1 MAAVSSYQF
10 GRFELNLRSYELKRD
25 GQPLRLEKIP
35 MDLLIFLVE
44 HHGELITRDQIID
57 KLWGKQVFLDT
68 EQGINTAIR
77 KVRQV
82 LQDEPEKPQFLETVV
97 GKGYRFVGDVTAS
110 GGRPFLPRFEIARSR
125 TARLWLF
132 WIISGVLVIGAILW
146 IVWLRIGRVT
156 KPATANS
163 FHSIAVLPFEN
174 LTGNPNQEYFVDG
187 MTDELITSLARVSLV
202 RVASRT
208 SSMHYKGVQKTL
220 LQIAHELS
228 VDTIV
233 EGTVSRSQDRV
244 RVTVQLI
251 DARND
256 RHLWAQDYDRQVGD
270 LVLLQN
276 QIAREVAKAIGAQLT
291 PGERGQPS
299 QEHRVAPAAYE
310 AYLKGRYYWNRWNE
324 DGLKKGV
331 EYFNRALEQD
341 PGYAE
346 AWAGLS
352 DAYDLLGDF
361 GISRPQEV
369 LPKAKEAAQRA
380 LALDEGLSEAHV
392 SLGGELLHLEWSWL
406 AAEKELQR
414 AIALD
419 PNNAMAHQWYGYYLI
434 SMGRFE
440 SAIQEMKQARD
451 LDPLSP
457 NKSGSLGWALYLAG
471 RYDQAVQPYHE
482 MAEMDSNNSKPH
494 YYLALIYERKRA
506 YEEAVAEWAKV
517 LRLEGREALAT
528 QVEQEPLTT
537 RLTKVKKLFF
547 HSDLT
552 ESRSRLR
559 QGYVSQYDMAAD
571 CAELGDLDRALKLLE
586 AAFEEHDAELIYLK
600 VDEEFDSV
608 RSDPRFQALLHRMNF
623 PL

>member
-1 MAAVSSYQF
+1 
-10 GRFELNLRSYELKRD
+10 
-25 GQPLRLEKIP
+25 
-35 MDLLIFLVE
+35 
-44 HHGELITRDQIID
+44 
-57 KLWGKQVFLDT
+57 
-68 EQGINTAIR
+68 
-77 KVRQV
+77 
-82 LQDEPEKPQFLETVV
+82 
-97 GKGYRFVGDVTAS
+97 
-110 GGRPFLPRFEIARSR
+110 
-125 TARLWLF
+125 
-132 WIISGVLVIGAILW
+132 
-146 IVWLRIGRVT
+146 
-156 KPATANS
+156 
-163 FHSIAVLPFEN
+163 VLPFEN

-187 MTDELITSLARVSLV
+187 MTDELITSLARVSVL

-440 SAIQEMKQARD
+440 GAIQEMKQARD

-471 RYDQAVQPYHE
+471 RYDQAVQP
-482 MAEMDSNNSKPH
+482 
-494 YYLALIYERKRA
+494 
-506 YEEAVAEWAKV
+506 
-517 LRLEGREALAT
+517 
-528 QVEQEPLTT
+528 
-537 RLTKVKKLFF
+537 
-547 HSDLT
+547 
-552 ESRSRLR
+552 
-559 QGYVSQYDMAAD
+559 
-571 CAELGDLDRALKLLE
+571 
-586 AAFEEHDAELIYLK
+586 
-600 VDEEFDSV
+600 
-608 RSDPRFQALLHRMNF
+608 
-623 PL
+623 